1 MKKLLYI
8 LLLIPIISLCQS
20 YEFVYSYTY
29 KYDSL
34 HPNNIIEEDI
44 FVLRNDIDRYY
55 VSKNTYN
62 INEIEYLA
70 NLNNENPQTT
80 WSKLGQIPNSK
91 LTTIIYEKASNTMIL
106 NSKLGTINYETE
118 LSFRDIIWNLKDEKH
133 KNNIEL
139 KKAITTYL
147 GRQWIAWYNDN
158 IPINDGPFIF
168 KNLPGLIVELYD
180 VENNYNW
187 TLSQYKYDVNNQ
199 NKEILAKRIKKAI
212 KLSNKEFNNI
222 INQDFMDPT
231 ISIESAGIQVSED
244 KKTKIREFLKNQKY
258 RFIIKDL
265 MLYL

>member
-1 MKKLLYI
+1 M
-8 LLLIPIISLCQS
+8 
-20 YEFVYSYTY
+20 EF
-29 KYDSL
+29 
-34 HPNNIIEEDI
+34 
-44 FVLRNDIDRYY
+44 
-55 VSKNTYN
+55 
-62 INEIEYLA
+62 
-70 NLNNENPQTT
+70 
-80 WSKLGQIPNSK
+80 
-91 LTTIIYEKASNTMIL
+91 
-106 NSKLGTINYETE
+106 
-118 LSFRDIIWNLKDEKH
+118 KDEKH